1 MKFGK
6 GFVTGLVIFAPMIL
20 RSSNLFLIVFVSLL
34 LASSC
39 NSSKSYYKKGSQLII
54 AGLSEEAAEY
64 YLLALKKNSN
74 NIDARIALKK
84 SGQDL
89 LEEKLQSFYKL
100 YTAEDYIGATKKYI
114 EAVDYQ
120 NLVSPYVKLEIPPYY
135 IDYFNE
141 SKVVFLDENYNK
153 AKQLIEENKFEAA
166 NARIVEIE
174 SVDPNYKDVASLKN
188 YSNVEPIYLE
198 ALKFFEAENY
208 HKSYDLFVR
217 VIKMNGNYKQAPYYR
232 DESLVNGRL
241 TIAILPFEDESKTSY
256 MSASLKRLILQG
268 GSSKKDPFLVYI
280 DRENMDA
287 LLNEQKLGLTGVID
301 ENTAA
306 ETGKLLGA
314 KFLIKGRIIN
324 YNHIYE
330 PLQTR
335 VETAYEERTVRKY
348 NSVQGYYY
356 NQKTYVKT
364 NYKLNTIKRTV
375 ECKIELSLIST
386 ETGEVVL
393 SQSYSQKKDDNLQFG
408 EYSKDAKNLYPG
420 YYKSLSYASAEDLVD
435 KSIIEKQKLERVIA
449 QKRRQTKSEEQL
461 GSLLLE
467 EVATNWV
474 WKIRK
479 YEKSLE

>member
-1 MKFGK
+1 MFR
-6 GFVTGLVIFAPMIL
+6 
-20 RSSNLFLIVFVSLL
+20 RSNILFLVVMISLVF
-34 LASSC
+34 ASSC
-39 NSSKSYYKKGSQLII
+39 NSSKSYYKKGTQLIT

-64 YLLALKKNSN
+64 YLLSLQKNSN

-84 SGQDL
+84 EGQNL
-89 LEEKLQSFYKL
+89 LEEKLESFYKL
-100 YTAEDYIGATKKYI
+100 YTAEDFIGATKKYI

-120 NLVSPYVKLEIPPYY
+120 KLVSPYVKLDIPPYY
-135 IDYFNE
+135 IDYFDE
-141 SKVVFLDENYNK
+141 SKVVFLEENYTK
-153 AKQLIEENKFEAA
+153 AKQLIHENKFEAA
-166 NARIVEIE
+166 NARILEIE

-198 ALKFFEAENY
+198 ALKFFESGNY
-208 HKSYDLFVR
+208 HKSYDLFLQ

-232 DESLVNGRL
+232 DESLAKGRL
-241 TIAILPFEDESKTSY
+241 TIAILPFENESNVDY
-256 MSASLKRLILQG
+256 LSASLKKLILQG
-268 GSSKKDPFLVYI
+268 GSAKKDPFLVYI

-314 KFLIKGRIIN
+314 KFLIKGRILN
-324 YNHIYE
+324 YNHVYE
-330 PLQTR
+330 PLVTS
-335 VETAYEERTVRKY
+335 VETAYEERIVRKY

-356 NQKTYVKT
+356 NQKTYAKT
-364 NYKLNTIKRTV
+364 DYKLNTIKRTV

-393 SQSYSQKKDDNLQFG
+393 SQSYSPKQVDNLEYG
-408 EYSKDAKNLYPG
+408 IYSKDAKSLYPG
-420 YYKSLSYASAEDLVD
+420 YYKSKSYASAEDKVEMNL
-435 KSIIEKQKLERVIA
+435 IQKQKLERVIA
-449 QKRRQTKSEEQL
+449 QKRREAKSEQQL
-461 GSLLLE
+461 GNLLLE
-467 EVATNWV
+467 EVSANWV